1 MSEESTLSTAEAT
14 GNGTTTGA
22 SPATRKK
29 TSARGAGARRAT
41 ARSAGASE
49 TFGVAEMPSE
59 SRAHNPSAGDP
70 YHGGQRIWPD

>member
-14 GNGTTTGA
+14 STGTTAGA
-22 SPATRKK
+22 SPAARKK
-29 TSARGAGARRAT
+29 SSARGAGARRAP
-41 ARSAGASE
+41 ARSGASE